1 MELVIITAIILF
13 IVTYT
18 KMVNVDEIF
27 DENGKVV
34 HALKEKD
41 YDFYAMAKYGGDVDI
56 NKLFNKR
63 LKNTG
68 FVTVIVVI
76 FLVFNFSIINLIIGL
91 ILIGV
96 IYKSDYSNLK
106 SFYKKHLQQIDQLL
120 PYYLKS
126 IEILAQH
133 YTIPVAISKSINTA
147 PEVFKSGL
155 RKMITKIDSGDSSI
169 DPYMDFAKEFPVR
182 DSMRMMRLLYR
193 LSIGAQENKQEQLL
207 TFSKSVSSLQN
218 KSREKM
224 YAGRLKKMENKTLV
238 MLVATGGGTMV
249 VIIFAM
255 LMMMFSWKNNVK

>member
-1 MELVIITAIILF
+1 MELIIISAIVLF
-13 IVTYT
+13 VVLQT
-18 KMVNVDEIF
+18 KMVDTDELF
-27 DENGKVV
+27 DSNGKLMSM
-34 HALKEKD
+34 LKEKD
-41 YDFYAMAKYGGDVDI
+41 YEFFAMAKYGGDVDI
-56 NKLFNKR
+56 NALFNKR
-63 LKNTG
+63 IKNAG
-68 FVTVIVVI
+68 IVLIIVVI
-76 FLVFNFSIINLIIGL
+76 FLIFNFTVINLVIGAL
-91 ILIGV
+91 IVGFV
-96 IYKSDYSNLK
+96 FKSDYMNLK
-106 SFYKKHLQQIDQLL
+106 SYHKKNLQHIDQLL

-155 RKMITKIDSGDSSI
+155 RRMIEKIDSGDSSI
-169 DPYMDFAKEFPVR
+169 NPYMDFAKEFPVR

-224 YAGRLKKMENKTLV
+224 YQGRLKKMENKTLI

-249 VIIFAM
+249 VILVAMMM
-255 LMMMFSWKNNVK
+255 LMLSGS

>member
-1 MELVIITAIILF
+1 MELIIISAIVLF
-13 IVTYT
+13 VVLQT
-18 KMVNVDEIF
+18 KMVDTDELF
-27 DENGKVV
+27 DSNGKLMSM
-34 HALKEKD
+34 LKEKD
-41 YDFYAMAKYGGDVDI
+41 YEFFAMAKYGGDVDI
-56 NKLFNKR
+56 NALFNKR
-63 LKNTG
+63 IKNAG
-68 FVTVIVVI
+68 IVLIIVVI
-76 FLVFNFSIINLIIGL
+76 FLIFNFTVINLVIGAL
-91 ILIGV
+91 IVGLV
-96 IYKSDYSNLK
+96 FKSDYMNLK
-106 SFYKKHLQQIDQLL
+106 SYHKKNLQQIDQLL

-155 RKMITKIDSGDSSI
+155 RRMIEKIDSGDSSI
-169 DPYMDFAKEFPVR
+169 NPYMDFAKEFPVR

-224 YAGRLKKMENKTLV
+224 YQGRLKKMENKTLI

-249 VIIFAM
+249 VILVAMMM
-255 LMMMFSWKNNVK
+255 LMLSGS